1 MDWFVLVLSAFPI
14 SGDEGD
20 LARRL
25 RAKDPQALT
34 DLYDAYGAIVYRYV
48 LRMLRERPAS
58 EDVVQ
63 ETFSKVW
70 NHSHLIDENAVHI
83 GPWVIAIARN
93 VALDYLRSP
102 AARTFQP
109 DTALEHLGVESTAE
123 QSLITEQNARLV
135 ANAIRT
141 LHPNQKQV
149 IELAYFKG
157 LSQSQIA
164 EHLNQPLGTVK
175 SWTRMALVHLRSVL
189 ETSMREKH
197 A

>member
-1 MDWFVLVLSAFPI
+1 LDWFVLVLSAFPL
-14 SGDEGD
+14 SGDEAE

-34 DLYDAYGAIVYRYV
+34 DLYDSYGIIVYRYV
-48 LRMLRERPAS
+48 LRMVRQPSSS

-63 ETFSKVW
+63 ETFSRVW
-70 NHSHLIDENAVHI
+70 HNSHLIDEDAVHI

-93 VALDYLRSP
+93 LALDYLRSP
-102 AARTFQP
+102 AARALQP
-109 DTALEHLGVESTAE
+109 DTVLEQVGVESTAE
-123 QSLITEQNARLV
+123 KSLITEQNAKLV
-135 ANAIRT
+135 GRAIKS
-141 LHPNQKQV
+141 LQPNQRQV
-149 IELAYFKG
+149 IELAYFNG

-164 EHLNQPLGTVK
+164 EQLNQPLGTVK

-189 ETSMREKH
+189 QTTMKEKH